1 MICTLTLTHSV
12 VEKGLTPPSRSTN
25 QFTITGLTTTWNLFL
40 GALAFSVLVA
50 KPKRCAE
57 EASNAFI
64 CALKSLPEHPI
75 EKGIFAD
82 PRDDVL
88 AFAHDEWE
96 QALHPNLSSLAGM
109 MEQLATHGLLTPPPL
124 QDHLHE
130 AFRRVLLN
138 QIPSMDDDVPLTANV
153 SRNSSPRCTGPSRPE
168 EAPSS
173 EYNIPVGLFE
183 KA

>member
-1 MICTLTLTHSV
+1 M
-12 VEKGLTPPSRSTN
+12 
-25 QFTITGLTTTWNLFL
+25 TWNLFL

-109 MEQLATHGLLTPPPL
+109 MEQLATYGLLKPPLL

-153 SRNSSPRCTGPSRPE
+153 SRNSFPPLHRSFPSRR
-168 EAPSS
+168 SS
-173 EYNIPVGLFE
+173 EFRIQYSRWTLRESAKHQRTSFPRVL
-183 KA
+183 